1 MVANS
6 LFQKQAV
13 LIYGAGYAG
22 VELATALE
30 RDPLLKCIGFIDD
43 DVSLDGSLLAGK
55 KVHSSSELE
64 TIVTKHQVTHVL
76 LALPS
81 ASLHERKRIL
91 DKLSMLAVHVK
102 TVPAYQ
108 ELVSGEADL
117 DQLREVEIE
126 DLLGRDSVPPDTE
139 LLSRSVNGRVVMI
152 TGAGGSIG
160 SELARKVLDL
170 APTKIILF
178 DQSEF
183 NLYAIEKELLQ
194 YKQDRNVVVPVVA
207 ILGSVLDQNRVR
219 QVMTRFEVS
228 TVYHAAA
235 YKHVPLVEHNVIEG
249 IRNNI
254 FGTKTIADAAVE
266 CGVDRCILIST
277 DKAVRPTNV
286 MGASKRFAELI
297 LQDAAVRQ
305 TSTVFSMVRFGNV
318 LGSSGSV
325 VPLFRQQIENGGPVT
340 VTHKDVIRYFMTIPE
355 AASLVIQAGSMAK
368 GGEVFLLDMGEPV
381 SIDTLARRMINL
393 MGHEVASAEQ
403 LEGIEIE
410 YTGLRPGEKLYEELL
425 ISDSSN
431 TTEHPAI
438 AQANEAMLDPSELS
452 ALLSDLESACHR
464 YDGDTIN
471 QLLCLAVQ
479 EYQPEKAKVD
489 WLLT

>member
-1 MVANS
+1 MRIRQKDLIRQTLHQQVIALTRFHKKVIMLLADIIMLPLALWTAYALRLSEWWPIEYLGPALILFLVITPLGVFIFARLGLYRAVVRFMGTQAIGAVIKGVLFLATSLYFLSYLFDISPFPRSAPIIFAMVALIYVGGSRFFVRNYYRWLQTVYS
-6 LFQKQAV
+6 KKQAV

-64 TIVTKHQVTHVL
+64 TIVTKHQITHVL

-91 DKLSMLAVHVK
+91 DKLSTLAVHVK

-183 NLYAIEKELLQ
+183 NL
-194 YKQDRNVVVPVVA
+194 
-207 ILGSVLDQNRVR
+207 
-219 QVMTRFEVS
+219 
-228 TVYHAAA
+228 
-235 YKHVPLVEHNVIEG
+235 
-249 IRNNI
+249 
-254 FGTKTIADAAVE
+254 
-266 CGVDRCILIST
+266 
-277 DKAVRPTNV
+277 
-286 MGASKRFAELI
+286 
-297 LQDAAVRQ
+297 
-305 TSTVFSMVRFGNV
+305 
-318 LGSSGSV
+318 
-325 VPLFRQQIENGGPVT
+325 
-340 VTHKDVIRYFMTIPE
+340 
-355 AASLVIQAGSMAK
+355 
-368 GGEVFLLDMGEPV
+368 
-381 SIDTLARRMINL
+381 
-393 MGHEVASAEQ
+393 
-403 LEGIEIE
+403 
-410 YTGLRPGEKLYEELL
+410 
-425 ISDSSN
+425 
-431 TTEHPAI
+431 
-438 AQANEAMLDPSELS
+438 
-452 ALLSDLESACHR
+452 
-464 YDGDTIN
+464 
-471 QLLCLAVQ
+471 
-479 EYQPEKAKVD
+479 
-489 WLLT
+489 